1 MEKLRVF
8 QSFLERWEAIRDPW
22 SSGCTERH
30 QHIRPVQGG
39 QRGAMQLAIAPT
51 VAHTVCGGL
60 YKRLIWLRTMG
71 PVQGTVIER
80 NPVGLVGAPSSEQLL
95 FASPNEALR
104 FLPGGR
110 AFQRRTRLVNSLL
123 GGWPIVF
130 GSGSWLE
137 AHLVAR
143 LALASRQPNLR
154 GCGITE
160 QEVWDL
166 VQQELEQG
174 NLRSPLVVICDSLAA
189 DQGRAL
195 TRRLLSSS
203 EALQI
208 ILLVQND
215 QWLTAAS
222 LADCKAQ
229 AIVHGESFGTGVV
242 IRALQALR
250 RRQTFVDPRLLE
262 RLNVTAAVQL
272 NGRERQVLQ
281 GLVRGLSNKQIAE
294 EAEIATTTVR
304 DYVSRLCRRL
314 GAANRTQVVSRAI
327 ALGLAQP
334 RR

>member
-1 MEKLRVF
+1 MALRF
-8 QSFLERWEAIRDPW
+8 NQGCG
-22 SSGCTERH
+22 SS
-30 QHIRPVQGG
+30 
-39 QRGAMQLAIAPT
+39 IAP
-51 VAHTVCGGL
+51 VAL
-60 YKRLIWLRTMG
+60 RRMEPRLGHAMEG
-71 PVQGTVIER
+71 SSVGFSGKP
-80 NPVGLVGAPSSEQLL
+80 NPKPLL
-95 FASPNEALR
+95 FAAPGESRR
-104 FLPGGR
+104 FLPSSR
-110 AFQRRTRLVNSLL
+110 AFLRRTRLVNSLL

-174 NLRSPLVVICDSLAA
+174 NLRTPLVVICDSLAA
-189 DQGRAL
+189 DHGQAL

-208 ILLVQND
+208 ILVVQND

-222 LADCKAQ
+222 LADCQAQ

-250 RRQTFVDPRLLE
+250 RRQTYVDPRLHE
-262 RLNVTAAVQL
+262 RLNNTAAVQL
-272 NGRERQVLQ
+272 NGRERQVMQ
-281 GLVRGLSNKQIAE
+281 GLIRGLSNNQIAQ
-294 EAEIATTTVR
+294 EAEIASTTVR

-314 GAANRTQVVSRAI
+314 GAANRTQVVSQAI
-327 ALGLAQP
+327 ALGLVQP

>member
-1 MEKLRVF
+1 MTISTDGTSDR
-8 QSFLERWEAIRDPW
+8 
-22 SSGCTERH
+22 
-30 QHIRPVQGG
+30 
-39 QRGAMQLAIAPT
+39 QR
-51 VAHTVCGGL
+51 
-60 YKRLIWLRTMG
+60 
-71 PVQGTVIER
+71 
-80 NPVGLVGAPSSEQLL
+80 LL
-95 FASPNEALR
+95 FAKPGEAHR
-104 FLPGGR
+104 FVPGSR
-110 AFQRRTRLVNSLL
+110 AFLRRTQLVNSLL

-174 NLRSPLVVICDSLAA
+174 NLRAPLVVLCDSLAA
-189 DQGRAL
+189 DHGQAL
-195 TRRLLSSS
+195 TRQLLSLKQ
-203 EALQI
+203 ELKI
-208 ILLVQND
+208 IVVVQND
-215 QWLTAAS
+215 QWLTAAT
-222 LADCKAQ
+222 LADCQAQ

-250 RRQTFVDPRLLE
+250 RGQTYVDPRLHE
-262 RLNVTAAVQL
+262 RLQAPAVVQL
-272 NGRERQVLQ
+272 NGRERQVMQ

>member
-1 MEKLRVF
+1 MEPL
-8 QSFLERWEAIRDPW
+8 LGHAMEG
-22 SSGCTERH
+22 SSVGF
-30 QHIRPVQGG
+30 GG
-39 QRGAMQLAIAPT
+39 EP
-51 VAHTVCGGL
+51 
-60 YKRLIWLRTMG
+60 
-71 PVQGTVIER
+71 
-80 NPVGLVGAPSSEQLL
+80 NPVPLL
-95 FASPNEALR
+95 FAAPGESRR
-104 FLPGGR
+104 FLPGSR
-110 AFQRRTRLVNSLL
+110 AFLRRTRLVNSLL

-166 VQQELEQG
+166 VQQELELEQG
-174 NLRSPLVVICDSLAA
+174 NRGAPLVVICDSLAA
-189 DQGRAL
+189 DKGQAL

-208 ILLVQND
+208 ILVVQND

-222 LADCKAQ
+222 LADCQAQ

-250 RRQTFVDPRLLE
+250 RRQTYVDPRLHE
-262 RLNVTAAVQL
+262 RLQAPAVVQL
-272 NGRERQVLQ
+272 NGRERQVMQ